1 MARKSNKVTELQ
13 KKFNAS
19 SSSTNMLKDF
29 VSSILAEGKAY
40 EEVRPEWMND
50 EDFEYP
56 VELNEDARYV
66 LLKIIEKLSIIERE
80 NIYLRNEIFNR
91 DN

>member
-1 MARKSNKVTELQ
+1 MARKSNKVSELQ

-19 SSSTNMLKDF
+19 SSSTNILKDF

-40 EEVRPEWMND
+40 EEVKPEWMND
-50 EDFEYP
+50 EDFEYA

-80 NIYLRNEIFNR
+80 NIYLGSEIFNR